1 MSSRLAPLA
10 RTIFFLF
17 FFFAISLSVMASEF
31 VWQWHGGD
39 PRVKG
44 GLPNAEAAQKW
55 LLGAGGQNDFRKLEP
70 DGLKPAL
77 REEATVR
84 VRNSGLETITVGK
97 PGTPGLVGSPIMG
110 LTFGRAGTV
119 IHGPIRI
126 AWRNSGPSMA
136 YIPKGMRGWVP
147 ATDSVC
153 GNTFLVFIPPTA
165 AKVPPAP
172 QAPSPPE
179 FALDW
184 QGFATWGRTDSRAIS
199 VVNQPAPLPA
209 YVPPTQFEMNVS
221 ASANGGNPV
230 ANGGQATSSSS
241 SNPVAT
247 SSATGGNVGA
257 ITNTNQNGNNNPISI
272 GIGVNGTGTSSATGT
287 INQVK

>member
-1 MSSRLAPLA
+1 MKSSRFA
-10 RTIFFLF
+10 RIIFFLIF
-17 FFFAISLSVMASEF
+17 FLLTTPVFAAEF

-44 GLPNAEAAQKW
+44 GLPTAEAAQKW
-55 LLGAGGQNDFRKLEP
+55 LLGPGGQNDFRKLEP
-70 DGLKPAL
+70 DGLKPNL

-84 VRNSGLETITVGK
+84 VRNQGLETITIGK
-97 PGTPGLVGSPIMG
+97 PGIPGLVGSPILG
-110 LTFGRAGTV
+110 LTFGRQGTV

-126 AWRNSGPSMA
+126 AWRNSGPSTA

-153 GNTFLVFIPPTA
+153 GNTFLVFIPQ
-165 AKVPPAP
+165 PASRRIP
-172 QAPSPPE
+172 QAALPPPPE
-179 FALDW
+179 FAPDW
-184 QGFATWGRTDSRAIS
+184 QGFSTWGRTDSRAIS
-199 VVNQPAPLPA
+199 AINQPASLPP
-209 YVPPTQFEMNVS
+209 YIPPTQFEMNVS
-221 ASANGGNPV
+221 ANANGGNPV

-247 SSATGGNVGA
+247 ATGGTANS
-257 ITNTNQNGNNNPISI
+257 TNNNQNANNNPISI

-287 INQVK
+287 INQQ